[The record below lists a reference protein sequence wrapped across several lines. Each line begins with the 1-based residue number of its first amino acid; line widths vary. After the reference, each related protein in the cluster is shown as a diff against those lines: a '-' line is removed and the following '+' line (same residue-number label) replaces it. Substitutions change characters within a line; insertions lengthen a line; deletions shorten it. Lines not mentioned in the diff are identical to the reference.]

1 MVTIIIYRIM
11 KMTNSLIFST
21 CAFLIFMFAACE
33 RDSGLNIS
41 EDDQDE
47 VLDDVENVADHD
59 ESSDYS
65 WDSSDVVPI
74 VLNGNSI
81 TVAGN
86 GATADG
92 SKVTITSAGTYSVS
106 GELTDGQIIVDTE
119 DEAIVRVIL
128 SGADI
133 SCSSNAPIYVENA
146 EITMIV
152 LDADT
157 KNTVTDG
164 TTYSADEEDANAAI
178 FSKGDL
184 TIYGEGSLTVNGNYN
199 DGITSKDGLI
209 IASGTITVNS
219 EDDGIRGKDYLIVK
233 DGNITVDSEGDG
245 LKSDNDED
253 SSKGYISIDAGTFN
267 ITSGG
272 DAITAETDVII
283 TTGEITL
290 TSGGGS
296 NGNLSA
302 DTSAKGIKSGVGT
315 IINGGTI
322 SIDAADDALHSN
334 GDLEIYDGAFYIASG
349 DDGIHADADVL
360 VNDGIIDITKSYEG
374 IESFEGNITVNAGE
388 IYLTT
393 SDDGFNIAAGG
404 VSTGGGPG
412 RKSVSA
418 TSEYSLNINGGY
430 IVVDATGDGLDSN
443 GSIEFI
449 DGTAIVNGPTL
460 DNNGAIDCDGSFN
473 MNGGLLI
480 AAGSSG
486 MAESPSTS
494 SGQYSVLVKFSS
506 KQQAGNL
513 IHIQTNSGEE
523 ILSFAPE
530 KSYQSIVYSSPLLQ
544 SGSTYDV
551 YLGGSTT
558 GTDKDGLFTD
568 GTYTPGSK
576 YSGFTIS
583 GIVTSIW

>member
-1 MVTIIIYRIM
+1 MYYKFFADFLQAKNFKQM

-33 RDSGLNIS
+33 RDSGLNLS

-47 VLDDVENVADHD
+47 VLDNVENVADHD

-219 EDDGIRGKDYLIVK
+219 VDDGIRGKDYLIVK

-360 VNDGIIDITKSYEG
+360 VNDQ
-374 IESFEGNITVNAGE
+374 
-388 IYLTT
+388 
-393 SDDGFNIAAGG
+393 
-404 VSTGGGPG
+404 
-412 RKSVSA
+412 
-418 TSEYSLNINGGY
+418 
-430 IVVDATGDGLDSN
+430 
-443 GSIEFI
+443 
-449 DGTAIVNGPTL
+449 
-460 DNNGAIDCDGSFN
+460 C
-473 MNGGLLI
+473 
-480 AAGSSG
+480 
-486 MAESPSTS
+486 
-494 SGQYSVLVKFSS
+494 
-506 KQQAGNL
+506 
-513 IHIQTNSGEE
+513 
-523 ILSFAPE
+523 
-530 KSYQSIVYSSPLLQ
+530 
-544 SGSTYDV
+544 
-551 YLGGSTT
+551 
-558 GTDKDGLFTD
+558 
-568 GTYTPGSK
+568 
-576 YSGFTIS
+576 
-583 GIVTSIW
+583 W

>member
-1 MVTIIIYRIM
+1 M
-11 KMTNSLIFST
+11 L
-21 CAFLIFMFAACE
+21 MF
-33 RDSGLNIS
+33 
-41 EDDQDE
+41 
-47 VLDDVENVADHD
+47 
-59 ESSDYS
+59 
-65 WDSSDVVPI
+65 W
-74 VLNGNSI
+74 
-81 TVAGN
+81 
-86 GATADG
+86 
-92 SKVTITSAGTYSVS
+92 
-106 GELTDGQIIVDTE
+106 
-119 DEAIVRVIL
+119 
-128 SGADI
+128 
-133 SCSSNAPIYVENA
+133 
-146 EITMIV
+146 
-152 LDADT
+152 
-157 KNTVTDG
+157 
-164 TTYSADEEDANAAI
+164 
-178 FSKGDL
+178 L
-184 TIYGEGSLTVNGNYN
+184 TI
-199 DGITSKDGLI
+199 
-209 IASGTITVNS
+209 
-219 EDDGIRGKDYLIVK
+219 
-233 DGNITVDSEGDG
+233 
-245 LKSDNDED
+245 
-253 SSKGYISIDAGTFN
+253 
-267 ITSGG
+267 
-272 DAITAETDVII
+272 
-283 TTGEITL
+283 
-290 TSGGGS
+290 
-296 NGNLSA
+296 
-302 DTSAKGIKSGVGT
+302 
-315 IINGGTI
+315 
-322 SIDAADDALHSN
+322 
-334 GDLEIYDGAFYIASG
+334 
-349 DDGIHADADVL
+349 
-360 VNDGIIDITKSYEG
+360 
-374 IESFEGNITVNAGE
+374 NAGE

-544 SGSTYDV
+544 NGSTYDV